1 MLTLCIDT
9 AYRYLSC
16 CLIKDEEI
24 LSAYSKECFK
34 KQSEEVFAALTEV
47 FEKADVDKTAID
59 SICISE
65 GPGSYTGIRIAMTI
79 AKVIGEVLPCTVYTI
94 STLRLYAADRP
105 NCLVVMDARADRVYR
120 GIYDADKIIKD
131 DEAIAISDVDITGY
145 NLVGDG
151 VLFDRRSD
159 YGDIPKAF
167 LATKHLWHKVEDIA
181 YLTPKYLKESEN
193 YYR

>member
-1 MLTLCIDT
+1 MNILMYTRNGQNHYVKSDT
-9 AYRYLSC
+9 
-16 CLIKDEEI
+16 I
-24 LSAYSKECFK
+24 LSAKDTLIAFGPLASIRDAFLLNSHKEK
-34 KQSEEVFAALTEV
+34 KKEFV
-47 FEKADVDKTAID
+47 
-59 SICISE
+59 
-65 GPGSYTGIRIAMTI
+65 
-79 AKVIGEVLPCTVYTI
+79 
-94 STLRLYAADRP
+94 
-105 NCLVVMDARADRVYR
+105 
-120 GIYDADKIIKD
+120 IKD

-151 VLFDRRSD
+151 VLFDRKSD